1 MSGKPLKRH
10 PGLVELSRD
19 HHHGL
24 LLCWKIREGLK
35 RGTEPALIKR
45 YVDFFVQKH
54 LEPHFQEEEKF
65 VFPLLPQE
73 HPLIEKALAQHETLR
88 QLFGENTDLTT
99 TLSDIAGALDAHIR
113 FEERELFEEIQRN
126 VSEEQ
131 LLALTT
137 QLKPLE
143 EKEDPEKWADVFWVS
158 KS

>member
-1 MSGKPLKRH
+1 MSSKPLKRH

-24 LLCWKIREGLK
+24 LLCWKIEEGLK
-35 RGTEPALIKR
+35 RGTGPELIKN
-45 YVDFFVQKH
+45 YVDFFFQKH
-54 LEPHFQEEEKF
+54 LEPHFREEEEF
-65 VFPLLPQE
+65 VFPLLEQG
-73 HPLIEKALAQHETLR
+73 HPLIEKALAQHENLR
-88 QLFGENTDLTT
+88 QLFHKNTDLAA
-99 TLSDIAGALDAHIR
+99 TLNAIAGALDAHIR
-113 FEERELFEEIQRN
+113 FEERVLFEEIQRN
-126 VSEEQ
+126 AAEEQ